1 MDGSRKFIIVST
13 GVSILLIIL
22 VSVTLAYA
30 GRDNTLMADKSLN
43 LTINGF
49 LVELPLSENG
59 ATYDTVSLSS
69 VSENKF
75 LLNNEVGATVS
86 IDDKKVGAGDT
97 INLQLSS
104 LSAENLITIKVENEK
119 EQRIIYL
126 RTLSSQL
133 PAVTA
138 AGESVYSSNYCATL
152 ANGATGLYE
161 LNESGQIVYYIA
173 SSEASPENAT
183 YSDFKKQIL
192 EDGKIRYS
200 YQKTSKETGLSE
212 RIVLDENHQYLKT
225 IVLTES
231 EEARDSEALTSDC
244 FILINDNHWIVA
256 TKQLQLVHNIPDG
269 LNASAQ
275 GTKIQ
280 RVLIQEVKDDQIL
293 WEFTSDTYPELY
305 GLAGSIYGND
315 TASGIDYTGLNQ
327 MILDPEDGNLIL
339 SFAQMGTLL
348 KLDRETGE
356 ILWKLSGSGDE
367 FALSA
372 EQKFNQIA
380 SIQAD
385 NAGNLIITDQGQS
398 GSRIVVVSLDE
409 QNKTVKA
416 YNSID
421 LSKSVTGKVVGATKV
436 GDTLAIFGLTAE
448 QDNGGSITEFDYDS
462 NKILLQMKL
471 PTGYA
476 FADVSKIESNQSAT
490 E

>member
-1 MDGSRKFIIVST
+1 
-13 GVSILLIIL
+13 
-22 VSVTLAYA
+22 
-30 GRDNTLMADKSLN
+30 
-43 LTINGF
+43 
-49 LVELPLSENG
+49 
-59 ATYDTVSLSS
+59 
-69 VSENKF
+69 
-75 LLNNEVGATVS
+75 
-86 IDDKKVGAGDT
+86 
-97 INLQLSS
+97 
-104 LSAENLITIKVENEK
+104 
-119 EQRIIYL
+119 
-126 RTLSSQL
+126 
-133 PAVTA
+133 
-138 AGESVYSSNYCATL
+138 
-152 ANGATGLYE
+152 
-161 LNESGQIVYYIA
+161 
-173 SSEASPENAT
+173 
-183 YSDFKKQIL
+183 
-192 EDGKIRYS
+192 
-200 YQKTSKETGLSE
+200 
-212 RIVLDENHQYLKT
+212 VLDENHQYLKT

-421 LSKSVTGKVVGATKV
+421 LSKSVAGKVVGATKV